1 MSLSK
6 GADVDDA
13 DGGVD
18 GGRGVALFVDAE
30 DGGNRGGRDRLALGK
45 LCKLTLL
52 LTRRIFDRGET
63 VVVDSRKLGVIGRE
77 GWRREAR
84 AS

>member
-13 DGGVD
+13 DGG
-18 GGRGVALFVDAE
+18 RGVIFFTDADVDA